1 MRWWWSII
9 IEILRK
15 WLFWWSIPSFGS
27 SWIGSSFACWLYSL
41 GSYLYICG
49 GVTCMYSRPA
59 GVHCVIIMFCRT
71 CELLPYKILVP
82 KAGRLILINSNCP
95 DQKLSL
101 SNQEIE
107 MDWSLCMILRNFIRS
122 HNTMLRVLI
131 CVPPILPSTPWEPG
145 PAPGRPRLV
154 HICPTFFEAH
164 SSSEGGARPSEDGNE
179 GGEKPEGYEDRQLL
193 AKAQWELVAECLL
206 LLVCLAHFQDI
217 ERVIAFHD
225 VDPTV
230 GLIVHFKEIVAF
242 SNYCRI
248 HLLLEGTSLE
258 TRQKCRKT
266 KDYSIP
272 PKLHRPFDIVTIG
285 IRFVDMTLSFVSW
298 RAGAATT

>member
-1 MRWWWSII
+1 
-9 IEILRK
+9 
-15 WLFWWSIPSFGS
+15 
-27 SWIGSSFACWLYSL
+27 
-41 GSYLYICG
+41 
-49 GVTCMYSRPA
+49 
-59 GVHCVIIMFCRT
+59 
-71 CELLPYKILVP
+71 
-82 KAGRLILINSNCP
+82 
-95 DQKLSL
+95 
-101 SNQEIE
+101 
-107 MDWSLCMILRNFIRS
+107 
-122 HNTMLRVLI
+122 MLRVLI

-154 HICPTFFEAH
+154 HIWPSFSEAN

-179 GGEKPEGYEDRQLL
+179 GGEKPEEDEDRQLL
-193 AKAQWELVAECLL
+193 AEAQWELVTDCL

-230 GLIVHFKEIVAF
+230 GVIVHFKEVVAF
-242 SNYCRI
+242 SNYRRI

-272 PKLHRPFDIVTIG
+272 PKLRRPFDIVTIG
-285 IRFVDMTLSFVSW
+285 IRFVYMTLSFVSAEEPEQLRRKW
-298 RAGAATT
+298 KGFDLDRGFPFTLIRTTNKYCSTGDIKWQKKERKVIFTTFVGVEMS